1 MWDELDEPLG
11 FVAGS
16 ASALAVRDKRPM
28 RGAATVAAILAIAV
42 GLVMLPR
49 PDFPV
54 KGQPFAVAKVEILP
68 APPKLV
74 APDATASVVLIP
86 ATPAASAA
94 QVETPTGSRLRV
106 GPAAHRSRLS
116 SMWRRRWAPSSRRPL
131 TAAFQTSRN
140 MAFYLTSRS
149 MEHAALNRII
159 EPARQR
165 GSAVGVVSVSPASI
179 ARLERWTNGL
189 DSKGVALVPFS
200 ALISGA
206 SRPSAQLNGSV
217 SP

>member
-74 APDATASVVLIP
+74 APDATASVAQIP

-94 QVETPTGSRLRV
+94 QVETTNGV
-106 GPAAHRSRLS
+106 KI
-116 SMWRRRWAPSSRRPL
+116 
-131 TAAFQTSRN
+131 T
-140 MAFYLTSRS
+140 
-149 MEHAALNRII
+149 
-159 EPARQR
+159 R
-165 GSAVGVVSVSPASI
+165 GSGGPPKPLIIDVAQALG
-179 ARLERWTNGL
+179 ARLPPAPDGRLQDKSKYGL
-189 DSKGVALVPFS
+189 LPHVAVD
-200 ALISGA
+200 GT
-206 SRPSAQLNGSV
+206 RSAQQDH
-217 SP
+217 